1 VTPGKHDRLCVRV
14 NNELVLDAGRCE
26 EVHGPRGPEKLIRM
40 PPTTLFRQVL
50 AYLESKPDPPVR
62 LSGSRAGREGVAAA
76 ALTIRWGS
84 YLAVLLDREKPVWS
98 ETSRGET
105 SRISDE
111 EMARINIE
119 ASAALA
125 EWIDLFRSDRGGSF
139 YMQLVNRVV
148 YYLPM
153 PRKTTKLKVTE
164 FAALAAADL
173 AERLIQATDTAQ
185 LETVR
190 TKAERHPTR
199 IFANALVNTAWRN
212 GPVESIHAGRFRG
225 YPLDQRR
232 IAVMEERELIA
243 SQRLALGMAVCSELA
258 LQHHHRPW
266 HEQVLPYGLAEILMI
281 TPTGWTLTECS
292 REVRPC
298 IKPETAK

>member
-1 VTPGKHDRLCVRV
+1 MTPGKHDRLCVRV
-14 NNELVLDAGRCE
+14 NNELVLNAGRCE
-26 EVHGPRGPEKLIRM
+26 EIHGPRGPEKLIRM

-232 IAVMEERELIA
+232 ITVMEERELIDFA
-243 SQRLALGMAVCSELA
+243 SQRLTLGMAVCSELA

-292 REVRPC
+292 REVRLR
-298 IKPETAK
+298 A

>member
-1 VTPGKHDRLCVRV
+1 
-14 NNELVLDAGRCE
+14 
-26 EVHGPRGPEKLIRM
+26 M

-62 LSGSRAGREGVAAA
+62 LSGSRTGREGVAAA

-232 IAVMEERELIA
+232 ITVMEERELIDFA

-292 REVRPC
+292 REVRLR
-298 IKPETAK
+298 A

>member
-1 VTPGKHDRLCVRV
+1 MTPGKRDRLYVRV
-14 NNELVLDAGRCE
+14 NNELVLDAGSCE
-26 EVHGPRGPEKLIRM
+26 ETDSPRGSEKLIRM
-40 PPTTLFRQVL
+40 PQMTSFRQVL
-50 AYLESKPDPPVR
+50 AYLKSKPDPPVR
-62 LSGSRAGREGVAAA
+62 LSGSQAGREGVAAA
-76 ALTIRWGS
+76 ALTLRWGS
-84 YLAVLLDREKPVWS
+84 YLAVLMDRDKPVWS
-98 ETSRGET
+98 EARLAEA

-125 EWIDLFRSDRGGSF
+125 EWIDLFRSDGGGSF
-139 YMQLVNRVV
+139 YMQLVNRAV

-153 PRKTTKLKVTE
+153 PKKTTKLKVAE
-164 FAALAAADL
+164 FAALAANDFAD
-173 AERLIQATDTAQ
+173 RLIQASDTGR

-232 IAVMEERELIA
+232 ITVVEERELIDFA
-243 SQRLALGMAVCSELA
+243 SQRLAMGMAVCSELA
-258 LQHHHRPW
+258 IQQHHRPW
-266 HEQVLPYGLAEILMI
+266 HEQVVPYGLAEILMI
-281 TPTGWTLTECS
+281 TPSGWTLTECS
-292 REVRPC
+292 REVRLP
-298 IKPETAK
+298 A

>member
-1 VTPGKHDRLCVRV
+1 VTPGKRDRLYVRV
-14 NNELVLDAGRCE
+14 NNELVLDAGNCE
-26 EVHGPRGPEKLIRM
+26 ETDSPRGSEKLIRM
-40 PPTTLFRQVL
+40 PQTTLFRQVL
-50 AYLESKPDPPVR
+50 AYLKSKPDPPVR
-62 LSGSRAGREGVAAA
+62 LSGSQAGRKGVAAA
-76 ALTIRWGS
+76 ALTLRWGS
-84 YLAVLLDREKPVWS
+84 YLAVLMDRDKPVWS
-98 ETSRGET
+98 ETRLAEA

-125 EWIDLFRSDRGGSF
+125 EWIDLFRSDGGGSF
-139 YMQLVNRVV
+139 YMQLVNRAVC
-148 YYLPM
+148 YLPM

-164 FAALAAADL
+164 FAALAAEDL
-173 AERLIQATDTAQ
+173 AERLIQATDTAR

-190 TKAERHPTR
+190 TNAERHPTR

-225 YPLDQRR
+225 YPLEQRR
-232 IAVMEERELIA
+232 ITVMEERELIDFA

-258 LQHHHRPW
+258 MQQHHRPW

-281 TPTGWTLTECS
+281 TPSGWTLTECS
-292 REVRPC
+292 REVRLS
-298 IKPETAK
+298 E

>member
-1 VTPGKHDRLCVRV
+1 MTPGKRDRLYVRA
-14 NNELVLDAGRCE
+14 NNQLVLDAGSCE
-26 EVHGPRGPEKLIRM
+26 ETDSPRGSERLIRM
-40 PPTTLFRQVL
+40 PQTTLFRQVL
-50 AYLESKPDPPVR
+50 AYLKSKPDPPVR
-62 LSGSRAGREGVAAA
+62 LSGSQAGREGVAAA
-76 ALTIRWGS
+76 ALTLRWGPIS
-84 YLAVLLDREKPVWS
+84 PYLWTATNQSGQKRG
-98 ETSRGET
+98 SRKQVGLV
-105 SRISDE
+105 IE

-125 EWIDLFRSDRGGSF
+125 EWIDLFRSDGGGSF
-139 YMQLVNRVV
+139 YMQLVNRAV

-164 FAALAAADL
+164 FAALATEDL
-173 AERLIQATDTAQ
+173 AERLIQATDTAR

-190 TKAERHPTR
+190 TNTERHPTR

-232 IAVMEERELIA
+232 ITVMEERELIDFA

-258 LQHHHRPW
+258 MQQHHRPW

-281 TPTGWTLTECS
+281 TPTSWVLTECS
-292 REVRPC
+292 REVRLP
-298 IKPETAK
+298 A